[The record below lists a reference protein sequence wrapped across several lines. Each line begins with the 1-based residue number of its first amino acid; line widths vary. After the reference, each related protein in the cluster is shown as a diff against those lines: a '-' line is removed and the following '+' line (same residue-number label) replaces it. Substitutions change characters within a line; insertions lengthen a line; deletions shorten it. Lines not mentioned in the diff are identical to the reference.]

1 MNRIMKDE
9 NNWYEARLDKI
20 FTNGALWKHRTFR
33 TILDPLSSEWNET
46 DFDKKLEILERVV
59 ASGEKLSVLIR
70 DYKRRYNEQDR
81 RDITLAVENAL
92 IMLLQYRL
100 ANKG

>member
-1 MNRIMKDE
+1 MKDE

-20 FTNGALWKHRTFR
+20 FTNGALWKHCTFR

-70 DYKRRYNEQDR
+70 DYKRRYDEQDR

-92 IMLLQYRL
+92 IILLQYRL
-100 ANKG
+100 MKKE

>member
-1 MNRIMKDE
+1 MKDE

-20 FTNGALWKHRTFR
+20 FNNGALWKHRTFR
-33 TILDPLSSEWNET
+33 TILDPFSSEWNQT
-46 DFDKKLEILERVV
+46 DFDKKMEILEKVI

-70 DYKRRYNEQDR
+70 DYKSRYDEQNR
-81 RDITLAVENAL
+81 RDISINVENAL

-100 ANKG
+100 TRKD

>member
-1 MNRIMKDE
+1 MKDE

-20 FTNGALWKHRTFR
+20 FTKGALWKHRTFR
-33 TILDPLSSEWNET
+33 TILDPFSSEWNQT
-46 DFDKKLEILERVV
+46 DFDKKLEILEKVV

-70 DYKRRYNEQDR
+70 DYKSRYDEQNH
-81 RDITLAVENAL
+81 RDISINVENAL

-100 ANKG
+100 AKKE

>member
-1 MNRIMKDE
+1 MKDE

-20 FTNGALWKHRTFR
+20 FTKGALWKHRTFR
-33 TILDPLSSEWNET
+33 TILDPSSSEWNET

-70 DYKRRYNEQDR
+70 DYKRRYDEQDR

-100 ANKG
+100 SKKG